1 MCPFGNDEGIP
12 EGSKGTRYC
21 GLEGWMMYDGD
32 ACLPVAT
39 YRLIQL
45 AMVCIV
51 FVGILDVK
59 LLYTFVLSDHLQ
71 YFSRKHFTVLFTSF
85 YKRTCPFPCYLKGT

>member
-1 MCPFGNDEGIP
+1 
-12 EGSKGTRYC
+12 
-21 GLEGWMMYDGD
+21 MYDGD

-51 FVGILDVK
+51 FVGILDVF
-59 LLYTFVLSDHLQ
+59 LLSDHLQ
-71 YFSRKHFTVLFTSF
+71 CFSRKHFIVLYNFLIVL
-85 YKRTCPFPCYLKGT
+85 YMYYGPLPCYLKGT